1 MTCTVIAGAQFN
13 AHPSKISKV
22 PTLRWALPCVS
33 FVAVPTLRIIFFSL
47 MASPTHHQ
55 PGRGNA
61 PVYQI
66 DFSAVASGK
75 RIASS
80 KRRVRW

>member
-33 FVAVPTLRIIFFSL
+33 FVAVPTLHIFFHSWRL
-47 MASPTHHQ
+47 QLIINQAEEMPLSIRLTFLLL
-55 PGRGNA
+55 
-61 PVYQI
+61 PVANVLRAQ
-66 DFSAVASGK
+66 SAESDGK
-75 RIASS
+75 
-80 KRRVRW
+80 